1 MLVASS
7 GLSALAGCGAGA
19 SVRELRFGWYQ
30 PAMKHIDA
38 PSPIALTE
46 ARQGLATHGFAFV
59 SGAAAS
65 AALGVRPAACADF
78 VESWN
83 RLSLDTYLA
92 DGGKYRYR
100 RHASLLQDF
109 DPPALTEVA
118 YRPHWQPKVYNH
130 LHGGVFRQFEPVEA
144 AITAHPVY
152 ASLIEGLGQLF
163 ASLTPTPRW
172 FVEAHQFRIDASA
185 GEARPTP
192 EGAHRDGVDYVAL
205 VLIRRGTVEGGV
217 TSIFDA
223 ERKLVATEKLAEPWA
238 LMLLDDLRVT
248 HATTPITAA
257 GPAPIRDTLV
267 LTYRKDGFLQP

>member
-1 MLVASS
+1 
-7 GLSALAGCGAGA
+7 
-19 SVRELRFGWYQ
+19 
-30 PAMKHIDA
+30 MKHIDT

-46 ARQGLATHGFAFV
+46 ARHSLAAHGYAFV

-65 AALGVRPAACADF
+65 AALGLSPAACADL

-100 RHASLLQDF
+100 RHASLIQEF
-109 DPPALTEVA
+109 DPPSLTEVA
-118 YRPHWQPKVYNH
+118 YRPHWQPKVYNQ
-130 LHGGVFRQFEPVEA
+130 LHGGVFRHFDLVEP
-144 AITAHPVY
+144 AIGAHPVY
-152 ASLIEGLGQLF
+152 RGVIIGLGQLL
-163 ASLTPTPRW
+163 ASLMPTPRW
-172 FVEAHQFRIDASA
+172 YIEAHQFRIDASS

-205 VLIRRGTVEGGV
+205 ALIRRGSVDGGV

-223 ERKLVATEKLAEPWA
+223 QGKLIATEKLAEPWS
-238 LMLLDDLRVT
+238 LMLLDDARVT

-257 GPAPIRDTLV
+257 GSAPIRDTLV
-267 LTYRKDGFLQP
+267 ITYRKDGFLEP